1 MSEIPDITIRPIN
14 IPDIQSGIYIHPS
27 LNAPDVPVAVPIGF
41 PIIEMPCVQARRA
54 SYENEALIS
63 NDPDGNV
70 VLCEGNVP
78 SFTPIDFTP
87 EDIIPIDNS
96 VAKQKEEEELP
107 PPITPDIP
115 VSKEENKD
123 NFFVDCPGP
132 KDQRIGDFRNEKRL
146 ERVKGHERSED
157 GRECITLYEPVTFV
171 ETYLP
176 SGATASFTAATAL
189 VAAST
194 PLLLNVIKPVVKN
207 LFKKLTTRKK
217 KKDDAKVE
225 NEIA

>member
-1 MSEIPDITIRPIN
+1 MSEIPDITIRPIS

-27 LNAPDVPVAVPIGF
+27 LNAPDVPVVVPIGF

-157 GRECITLYEPVTFV
+157 GKECITLYEPVAFV

-207 LFKKLTTRKK
+207 LFKKLTTKK
-217 KKDDAKVE
+217 KKEDK
-225 NEIA
+225 